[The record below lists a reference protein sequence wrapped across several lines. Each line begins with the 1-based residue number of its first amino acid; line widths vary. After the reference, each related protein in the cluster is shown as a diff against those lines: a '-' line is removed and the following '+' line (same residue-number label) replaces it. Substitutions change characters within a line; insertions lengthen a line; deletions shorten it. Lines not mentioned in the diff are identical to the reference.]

1 MFSLQAFAFS
11 QQEKLY
17 KDETNEKLKLPNEEE
32 EYDNDE
38 FNEGEEPNSKGELK
52 QRELF
57 AIDSMTN
64 GMTGSV

>member
-1 MFSLQAFAFS
+1 M
-11 QQEKLY
+11 
-17 KDETNEKLKLPNEEE
+17 DKLKLPNEEE

-38 FNEGEEPNSKGELK
+38 FNEGEEPNSKGEVK

-64 GMTGSV
+64 GLTGSVGNSSPGTRNLNGNFAGRVS